1 MGNGKLP
8 ILSVKFRIPEPR
20 ADYIVRKN
28 LFKKLEQIGKYQVT
42 IVKAG
47 AGCGKST
54 LLSSYIKEYELAS
67 AVWITM
73 DSSMDQA
80 FCFWSYLFQALKHYT
95 DDAMDSLHACF
106 EGNVPSELLEQM
118 LGIFADALNPEADVL
133 IVLDDFQTMKDAF
146 LLETLQYFF
155 TIMPSRIHV
164 VLLTREM
171 PDMYLGGLIMDGRL
185 LVIDD
190 EELRLDQSECKLFLK
205 TTLGIQEAQ
214 QIQEISENANGWIGG
229 AQLMAIASGLKKV
242 GGSVYASADE
252 QVIFDYIE
260 HEIYQPLSDQ
270 EKELLRLTAP
280 LSYFSKEIC
289 TRLLPD
295 CDFDQTM
302 KQIMEKN
309 LFVVCMDEEREVFQ
323 YHAII
328 REFVLQLEH
337 GEDAVQRYRQ
347 AAAIFFDLQDYDEG
361 IRLLFL
367 CEDYEPLMERLLQMP
382 QNVVTSGYMMRVP
395 MQEIVKNA
403 NFAYQYF
410 FCYYVLM
417 DVEQCNKIYSFIN
430 ENMKEDETF
439 KAFEHTDLFFNVN
452 WEFED
457 IPIMTRDRIASLP
470 LNRVTRA
477 YLLIKEAYFLFLAD
491 HADEALKYLD
501 EAERIYQDT
510 GNLYI
515 RCFIMIEKTQ
525 IYEAYGELRKSL
537 LIYRELAA
545 VIDHIPTL
553 QSSYYVGIAGL
564 HIRQLRLK
572 EAKAELDAAKAYMA
586 PGVETINSA
595 YLYTLAE
602 WYYVSGHAEDSEA
615 ILLSLANDKMYQ
627 SVFFSARLL
636 RYPIY
641 RGRNQEL
648 AENFLNNYKQSNSLS
663 RNMDADLLYAG
674 ILYEQGYIDE
684 AKAAVEKLAA
694 KARKIHNKMK
704 IVECALLLAGILHEQ
719 KQDEKRVGN
728 LLIEAITYACEEQLA
743 LPFWFEKMRL
753 SSMCEA
759 HHNPLIAA
767 ISSEEAA
774 FLRRILNNEGGVQ
787 VKPQNRYSLT
797 SREMDVLEEMMKEYT
812 NREIAD
818 HLCISLAT
826 VKTHLIN
833 IYGKLGVRNR
843 LAAVNKMK
851 RSE

>member
-1 MGNGKLP
+1 MRKGKLP

-28 LFKKLEQIGKYQVT
+28 LFHKLEQTGKYQVT

-54 LLSSYIKEYELAS
+54 LLASYIREYQLPQV
-67 AVWITM
+67 VWITM
-73 DSSMDQA
+73 DSSMNQA
-80 FCFWSYLFQALKHYT
+80 FPFWSYLFQGLQKYT
-95 DDAMDSLHACF
+95 NHAMESLDQCL
-106 EGNVPSELLEQM
+106 EGNVPGELLEQM
-118 LGIFADALNPEADVL
+118 LGIFADTLETNEDVVV
-133 IVLDDFQTMKDAF
+133 VLDDFQVIKDAF
-146 LLETLQYFF
+146 LLNTLQYFF
-155 TIMPSRIHV
+155 KIMPGRFHFILV
-164 VLLTREM
+164 TREM
-171 PDMYLGGLIMDGRL
+171 PKMYLGGLIMDGRL

-190 EELRLDQSECKLFLK
+190 EEMRLEKSECETFLK
-205 TTLGIQEAQ
+205 TTLGIQNEQ
-214 QIQEISENANGWIGG
+214 RIQEICENANGWIGG
-229 AQLMAIASGLKKV
+229 AQLMAIASGLGKV
-242 GGSVYASADE
+242 SGSVYASADE
-252 QVIFDYIE
+252 QVIFDYIQ

-270 EKELLRLTAP
+270 EKAFLRITAP
-280 LSYFSKEIC
+280 LSYFRRDIC
-289 TRLLPD
+289 MRLLPD

-309 LFVVCMDEEREVFQ
+309 LFVICMDEEREVFQ

-328 REFVLQLEH
+328 REFIRQLDQ
-337 GEDAVQRYRQ
+337 GEDAMDRCRQ
-347 AAAIFFDLQDYDEG
+347 AASVFFDLQDYDEG
-361 IRLLFL
+361 IRLLFH
-367 CEDYEPLMERLLQMP
+367 CEDYEQLMNRLLQMP

-410 FCYYVLM
+410 FCFYVLM

-430 ENMKEDETF
+430 EHMKEDETF

-491 HADEALKYLD
+491 HADEALEYLD
-501 EAERIYQDT
+501 DAELIYQDT

-515 RCFIMIEKTQ
+515 HCFIMIEKSQ
-525 IYEAYGELRKSL
+525 IYEAYGELRKAL
-537 LIYRELAA
+537 LIYHELAE
-545 VIDHIPTL
+545 VIGNIPTL
-553 QSSYYVGIAGL
+553 QSSYYIGIAGL
-564 HIRQLRLK
+564 HIRQLRMK
-572 EAKAELDAAKAYMA
+572 EAGEELEAAKQVMA

-602 WYYVSGHAEDSEA
+602 WYYVSGQPQNCEE
-615 ILLSLANDKMYQ
+615 ILLYLAKDKLYQ

-636 RYPIY
+636 RYPVY
-641 RGRNQEL
+641 RGKNQEL
-648 AENFLNNYKQSNSLS
+648 AENFLGSYQQAGSLS

-674 ILYEQGYIDE
+674 ILYEQGYVKE

-694 KARKIHNKMK
+694 KARKIRNKIK
-704 IVECALLLAGILHEQ
+704 IVECALLLAGILYEQ
-719 KQDEKRVGN
+719 ELDEKRILN
-728 LLIEAITYACEEQLA
+728 LLIEAITYAYEEQLS
-743 LPFWFEKMRL
+743 LPFWFEKKRL
-753 SSMCEA
+753 LNIYEVSQKALQEA
-759 HHNPLIAA
+759 VSPAQ
-767 ISSEEAA
+767 AA
-774 FLRRILNNEGGVQ
+774 FFSMILNEEDTAAD
-787 VKPQNRYSLT
+787 KPQNPFGLT
-797 SREMDVLEEMMKEYT
+797 VREMEVLEEMMKENT
-812 NREIAD
+812 NRQIAD

-843 LAAVNKMK
+843 LAAVNKIK
-851 RSE
+851 HGE